1 MKKLLFALFM
11 GGLWSACSS
20 DLSDNIGFV
29 TRLGNDTLA
38 VETFTEKPY
47 GFEAIVVLRSPKTE
61 VTRYEIAFAED
72 GGIAEMM
79 GLRLG
84 EGSLSDGTYQRVFS
98 ASKMTDSLKVTQL
111 LNDGTEREFKV
122 AYEEG
127 VLPFI
132 DMVHWPYE
140 LALRKASKSEADTI
154 HQNMLS
160 GRSISDFIIADLGG
174 NQKTIRH
181 PYRGVMEVS
190 VDDKGHLITL
200 DAAQTTR
207 KLIVTRAEDIP
218 IQEIATRFKA
228 MDEAGNSFGGLSG
241 AVEETFSFKGAL
253 FEVNYGSPS
262 KRGREL
268 FGGIVPYGERWRT
281 GANRATHFSTSDDLM
296 VGDLK
301 VPAGEY
307 TLFTIPEEDGGT
319 LIINKQTGQNGRS
332 YDELQDLGRVD
343 MLVAEQDI
351 LTEDFTITV
360 TENEEGLSLNLI
372 WGNTKYYVP
381 IKIL

>member
-1 MKKLLFALFM
+1 M

-61 VTRYEIAFAED
+61 VNRYEIAFADD

-79 GLRLG
+79 GLRL
-84 EGSLSDGTYQRVFS
+84 EDGSLSDGTYQRVFS
-98 ASKMTDSLKVTQL
+98 ASKMEDSLKVTQL
-111 LNDGTEREFKV
+111 LNDGTEREFIV

-160 GRSISDFIIADLGG
+160 GRSISDFIIADVGG

-228 MDEAGNSFGGLSG
+228 LDEAGNSFGGLSG

-253 FEVNYGSPS
+253 FEVSYGSPS